1 MLHGSWQLMI
11 LSAETSYASAMVLLI
26 VITSKFGIMMYI
38 TVFYGAEI
46 YLMLYGQLLESVY
59 THGRPHS

>member
-1 MLHGSWQLMI
+1 MI